1 MLFKRK
7 LFKKK
12 QLLLKYIFLQKE
24 LDIIIR
30 KSLFKNHS
38 NNYMFRLTFTVNTDK
53 YSKLNY
59 FRTIQKLIC
68 PYSLSKKVPS
78 KHFLFSR
85 FFLNK
90 RLNSLNISNVYT

>member
-1 MLFKRK
+1 MLYKRK

-12 QLLLKYIFLQKE
+12 QLLLKYIYLQNE
-24 LDIIIR
+24 LNILIK
-30 KSLFKNHS
+30 KSLFRNH
-38 NNYMFRLTFTVNTDK
+38 NNNFIFRLSFAVNIKTNN
-53 YSKLNY
+53 KLNY
-59 FRTIQKLIC
+59 FKTMQKLIC

-78 KHFLFSR
+78 KHYLFSR